1 MESRQ
6 LSQDLQSLGV
16 SISED
21 EIRELAA
28 FHFYLKTQSQS
39 RLADTPIAW
48 NPDDIEGGKTTGSI
62 IGGLIG
68 VGLSFVLP
76 GIGLAAGLA
85 IGSAIGG
92 LAGAALAKPKGGA
105 EPDDQSGNRRNSKS
119 YGISAT
125 KGLVE
130 PGNPVP
136 IIFCNRNRN
145 KNGGVRFSGQLI
157 CSWVDTFK
165 GVQKLHE
172 QYVACIGRVGGIDPT
187 QTLLDGQGLDNF
199 LYNEVLVSQKRGSM
213 DQDHMANFPYYSQVV
228 SPSLNTQLGLD
239 LRSIVAAVKVR
250 RKETIADELAK
261 QSMIVTRTESNCRV
275 KKSGGTV
282 AGFVSKDKIRQ
293 NKDGFVQAQ
302 ILKGNWL
309 QYVGITNQ
317 NTITQS
323 PFSIPFSFQFNNAQ
337 YTCKVAG
344 VDRTSAIAYVKGDIF
359 TIEYINGSVV
369 FRRNRSIVY
378 TAPDARVYPARL
390 AIYIL
395 DFGGLDADNV
405 EINDLR
411 LGNNISYSK
420 GGTKPGIGTT
430 LVLQAP
436 EFDED
441 EDLTEAEL
449 LESARN
455 ETDQF
460 SPAEEYFAAGQNFRI
475 IAKNY
480 NLATVTADKVLNL
493 GEGDEIYV
501 KWQPTY
507 ETTKKVNELH
517 INLVCRL
524 FARDEKN
531 RLIKHGVLFDCYIR
545 STTIGWTFAFRGLIS
560 NSSEGEIRRYFKL
573 KNLPYGK
580 YTIELRPL
588 RRANEQATIWR
599 FNDTGT
605 RDTRNTSAVI
615 GGKIIKFETQIDGQ
629 ATVAEANEAIYFDE
643 GEKPSVSTQ
652 QGAPIA
658 ITSINEVVT
667 RATPPTY
674 PGFAL
679 IGIEYLASERIQTAP
694 TSNFLMQLG
703 GETRAHI
710 AAGTVQ
716 SVAGLTIGTI
726 ERLISNPDP
735 VRLGDVLRNLD
746 KHVESPVTAVVEGA
760 IATAASLIWEV
771 GDRYLVWR
779 EESINYFPDAYA
791 FALGDKEAGLGARID
806 RDEWLDY
813 PSFVRS
819 RRFCVANNFYWDGV
833 IATLVGWRQW
843 AAQEAVGSRLLP
855 CRIDG
860 RFGVLPEEETP
871 ITFLFNASNVFNY
884 KEEWLDWSQA
894 SCNSLIVSYTDGNDD
909 FKTKTVR
916 IQSPEAFNGLE
927 PLEEKSLQL
936 PAVTNR
942 GQAVQAGA
950 LVFKSP
956 RTQTRSISFTT
967 GQMGCYLKPGDLIQG
982 QHISTQW
989 QFERSGV
996 VESSLSFAGG
1006 TQTITLSVPIDANAT
1021 NLRAA
1026 VQYKDNGEVKTD
1038 LLAAMATNGQVAIAG
1053 LSRPLAIN
1061 DTVIVGT
1068 ELEERRTYRVAS
1080 VRPTEEGAIEVVG
1093 LYWNRSILTLD
1104 GLVID
1109 GECSSGE
1116 PTYNFDRNELLA
1128 WLAGSDSFL
1137 TTYTRA
1143 ALPMIANE
1151 NFLLVN
1157 AFHDVLGRGGYFPA
1171 QSGTSEGQFI
1181 MSKAS
1186 ASAYEATGNASWLN
1200 RAVNFGQAAINF
1212 LYRGQPVP
1220 SVAETAYAPHWLF
1233 IVKGTSK
1240 SKGLTNPDPLA
1251 YGHFDVAVNFAAGVG
1266 DIPIANS
1273 GNLLADVYNAR
1284 SPGSR
1289 LLWRNIYSPVIPAS
1303 ANLAVNYWVAQIG
1316 GVGGNFRIFPTT
1328 ASSSGQAPTPT
1339 TEPVGKVVLSNLSYS
1354 GNAILTYSSFTGA
1367 DLPKNA
1373 MFEAYPMWRT
1383 LLAGEV
1389 NCATDTLPWAWETYD
1404 KLFSLTNNQQWKQAR
1419 DASGYTA
1426 RLAADIQNL
1435 SHYWRRSNVSDPL
1448 YYPGSQVVQVN
1459 NTAGFS
1465 LSRVVG
1471 GDKDSWVR
1479 LNVNNGAEAFP
1490 SIEFQNF
1497 AVQTLFNDNQV
1508 DLLIEVAASVAS
1520 QLLEVYVSTSTDPF
1534 NASQV
1539 YRAYFLAPSTAQL
1552 PLTKSLLGRDMIRW
1566 NVAKSAAGHFLWH
1579 PAIVDSPLYTYSG
1592 GGGTATVIRIDAAI
1606 GQFSPMVWRINLSK
1620 GAGFAGA
1627 GFVISEG
1634 ATTFNPPSIYFRASG
1649 SATYRVQDAADVFY
1663 SITLPSTNGN
1673 WQRFSPEWGDMSGSG
1688 TPVTN
1693 ANIKNVDFEAVGTS
1707 QIDVFFLAVN
1717 ETVEPERLP
1726 LPSTAYKAS
1735 LVCRNT
1741 EAFTLFLG
1749 TFRPRNNPL
1758 DEIPY
1763 DGAFVFTYNQI
1774 SGAPT
1779 AWKGLFYMGYQSPW
1793 IWIILADRARSNSVL
1808 QMLRDA
1814 MDDYALTHSDG
1825 GMTPTFAPP
1834 VWDSGDYLSANRPIN
1849 TFGWEGP
1856 DPNTGWGGYYVRPL
1870 LEVAKAL
1877 YLEPNNPIAAQILT
1891 RAFTFLKTFYLANG
1905 RFPTNFQ
1912 AVGEATAT
1920 YHEPHVAAIIMESAV
1935 WANVAGL
1942 DPDVSFPLIRYGYE
1956 YLRTQYVATG
1966 TMAGSFT
1973 SGQPV
1978 SGSFRENFGFWVA
1991 NEVEAI
1997 AVLIK
2002 NLDRLRYPC

>member
-1 MESRQ
+1 MESRK
-6 LSQDLQSLGV
+6 LSQDLQSLDV
-16 SISED
+16 DISEE

-48 NPDDIEGGKTTGSI
+48 NPDDIEGGETTGSI

-92 LAGAALAKPKGGA
+92 LAGAALAKPKGV

-130 PGNPVP
+130 LGQPVP

-172 QYVACIGRVGGIDPT
+172 QYVACLGKVGGIDT
-187 QTLLDGQGLDNF
+187 SQTLLDGQGLDNF
-199 LYNEVLVSQKRGSM
+199 LYNEVLISQKLGSQT
-213 DQDHMANFPYYSQVV
+213 QDHMANFPYYSQVV

-239 LRSIVAAVKVR
+239 LRSVVAAVKVR
-250 RKETIADELAK
+250 RKETIADELVK
-261 QSMIVTRTESNCRV
+261 QSMIVTRTENNCRV
-275 KKSGGTV
+275 KKSGGAI
-282 AGFVSKDKIRQ
+282 AGFVSKDRIRQ

-302 ILKGNWL
+302 ILKGSWL
-309 QYVGITNQ
+309 QYIGITNQ
-317 NTITQS
+317 STITQT
-323 PFSIPFSFQFNNAQ
+323 PFSMPFAFQFNNAQ

-344 VDRTSAIAYVKGDIF
+344 VDRTTATAYIKGDIF
-359 TIEYINGSVV
+359 TIEYINGVVV
-369 FRRNRSIVY
+369 FRRNRAIVY
-378 TAPDARVYPARL
+378 TATDARVYPARL
-390 AIYIL
+390 AAYIL
-395 DFGGLDADNV
+395 DFNGNDADGV

-411 LGNNISYSK
+411 VGNNISYSK

-441 EDLTEAEL
+441 EDLSEEEL

-460 SPAEEYFAAGQNFRI
+460 SPAETYTSAGQNFRI
-475 IAKNY
+475 IAKNW
-480 NLATVTADKVLNL
+480 NLATVTADTQLNL

-501 KWQPTY
+501 RWVPNF

-517 INLVCRL
+517 INLVCQL

-545 STTIGWTFAFRGLIS
+545 SSTIGWTFAFRGLIS

-580 YTIELRPL
+580 YQVELRPL
-588 RRANEQATIWR
+588 RRANDQAVIWR
-599 FNDTGT
+599 FNDTGA

-615 GGKIIKFETQIDGQ
+615 GGKTVRFETQIDGQ
-629 ATVAEANEAIYFDE
+629 ATVDEANKIIYYDQT
-643 GEKPSVSTQ
+643 EKPAVSTQ

-658 ITSINEVVT
+658 ITSVNEVVT

-679 IGIEYLASERIQTAP
+679 IGIEYLASERIQAAP
-694 TSNFLMQLG
+694 TPNFLMAMG
-703 GETRAHI
+703 TEARAHI

-716 SVAGLTIGTI
+716 AVLSTTIYTT
-726 ERLISNPDP
+726 EFLISNPDP
-735 VRLGDVLRNLD
+735 VRAGDVLRNLD
-746 KHVESPVTAVVEGA
+746 KKLEASVTAVAEGA
-760 IATAASLIWEV
+760 IATSVNLQWET
-771 GDRYLVWR
+771 GDRYLVYR
-779 EESINYFPDAYA
+779 TESINYFSDAYA
-791 FALGDKEAGLGARID
+791 FVLGDPDAGLGARID

-813 PSFVRS
+813 PSIVRS
-819 RRFCVANNFYWDGV
+819 RRFCVANQFYWDGV
-833 IATLVGWRQW
+833 IASLVGWRQW
-843 AAQEAVGSRLLP
+843 AAQEAIGSRLLP

-860 RFGVLPEEETP
+860 RFGIIPEEETP

-884 KEEWLDWSQA
+884 KEEWLDWSMA
-894 SCNSLIVSYTDGNDD
+894 RCNSLIVSYTDGNDD

-916 IQSPEAFNGLE
+916 IQSPEAFNSLE
-927 PLEEKSLQL
+927 ALEEKSLQL

-942 GQAVQAGA
+942 GQAIQAGA
-950 LVFKSP
+950 IVFKSP
-956 RTQTRSISFTT
+956 RIQTRSISFTT

-989 QFERSGV
+989 QFERSGMV
-996 VESSLSFAGG
+996 TALLAFAGG
-1006 TQTITLSVPIDANAT
+1006 TQTIQISQPIGANAV

-1026 VQYKDNGEVKTD
+1026 VQYKDTGETKSD
-1038 LLAAMATNGQVAIAG
+1038 LLAAMATNEQVAIAG
-1053 LSRPLAIN
+1053 LSRPLALG
-1061 DTVIVGT
+1061 DTVIIGT
-1068 ELEERRTYRVAS
+1068 ELEERRTYRVSA
-1080 VRPTEEGAIEVVG
+1080 VKPTEEGAIDVVG
-1093 LYWNRSILTLD
+1093 IYWNKSILTLD

-1109 GECSSGE
+1109 GECSSSE
-1116 PTYNFDRNELLA
+1116 PTYNFDKNELLT
-1128 WLAGSDSFL
+1128 WLTGADSYL
-1137 TTYTRA
+1137 TTYTRNTT
-1143 ALPMIANE
+1143 PMIANSDY
-1151 NFLLVN
+1151 LLVN
-1157 AFHDVLGRGGYFPA
+1157 SFHDVLGRGGYFPA

-1186 ASAYEATGNASWLN
+1186 AAAYEATGNASWLN

-1212 LYRGQPVP
+1212 LYRGQAVP
-1220 SVAETAYAPHWLF
+1220 ASPNTPFAPHWLF

-1251 YGHFDVAVNFAAGVG
+1251 YGHFDVSVSFSGGVG
-1266 DIPIANS
+1266 NIPIANN

-1284 SPGSR
+1284 LPGSR
-1289 LLWRNIYSPVIPAS
+1289 LLWRNVYSPVIPNS
-1303 ANLAVNYWVAQIG
+1303 SELSINYWVAQIG
-1316 GVGGNFRIFPTT
+1316 GVGGNFRIYPTT
-1328 ASSSGQAPTPT
+1328 AQSSGTAPTPT
-1339 TEPVGKVVLSNLSYS
+1339 SEAVGKVVLNNTGYS
-1354 GNAILTYSSFTGA
+1354 GSAILTYSSYSGV
-1367 DLPKNA
+1367 DLAKNA
-1373 MFEAYPMWRT
+1373 MFEAYPMWRA
-1383 LLAGEV
+1383 LLNGEV
-1389 NCATDTLPWAWETYD
+1389 NCATDTLPWAYETYD
-1404 KLFSLTNNQQWKQAR
+1404 RLFALTNNQQWAQAR

-1426 RLAADIQNL
+1426 RLAASIENL
-1435 SHYWRRSNVSDPL
+1435 SHYWRRSNASDPL
-1448 YYPGSQVVQVN
+1448 YYPGSQIVQVN
-1459 NTAGFS
+1459 NTAGYT
-1465 LSRVVG
+1465 LSRVST
-1471 GDKDSWVR
+1471 GDKTGWVR
-1479 LNVNNGAEAFP
+1479 LDVNNGSELFP

-1497 AVQTLFNDNQV
+1497 AVQTLFDDQQV
-1508 DLLIEVAASVAS
+1508 DLLIEVAASVAN
-1520 QLLEVYVSTSTDPF
+1520 QVIEVYVSTSPDAF
-1534 NASQV
+1534 NTNQI
-1539 YRAYFLAPSTAQL
+1539 YRAFFLAPSTPQQA
-1552 PLTKSLLGRDMIRW
+1552 LTKVLLGRDLIKW
-1566 NVAKSAAGHFLWH
+1566 NVTKSELGHFLWH

-1592 GGGTATVIRIDAAI
+1592 GGGTAVVTRIDASI
-1606 GQFSPMVWRINLSK
+1606 GQYSPMVWRINLSK

-1634 ATTFNPPSIYFRASG
+1634 ATTVNPPSIYFRASG
-1649 SATYRVQDAADVFY
+1649 IVTYRVQDNANNWY
-1663 SITLPSTNGN
+1663 SITLPQTDGN
-1673 WQRFSPEWGDMSGSG
+1673 WQRFSPAWSDMSGSPA
-1688 TPVTN
+1688 PVTN

-1707 QIDVFFLAVN
+1707 QIDVFFLATN
-1717 ETVEPERLP
+1717 DTYEPARLP
-1726 LPSTAYKAS
+1726 LPSTAYKAA
-1735 LVCRNT
+1735 LVSRNDT
-1741 EAFTLFLG
+1741 AHSIWVG

-1774 SGAPT
+1774 NGQPL

-1793 IWIILADRARSNSVL
+1793 IWIILADRARSNNVM

-1849 TFGWEGP
+1849 TFGWQGP

-1870 LEVAKAL
+1870 LETAKAL
-1877 YLEPNNPIAAQILT
+1877 VLEPNNPYAQQILT
-1891 RAFTFLKTFYLANG
+1891 RAFTFLKSFYLTNG

-1935 WANVAGL
+1935 WANIAGL
-1942 DPDVSFPLIRYGYE
+1942 DPDISFPLIRYGYE
-1956 YLRTQYVATG
+1956 YLRSQYVSSG

-1973 SGQPV
+1973 AGQPV
-1978 SGSFRENFGFWVA
+1978 SGAHRENFGFWVA

-1997 AVLIK
+1997 ATLLK
-2002 NLDRLRYPC
+2002 NLDKLRYPC